1 MRAAENGNQNFHILI
16 LWTFWMGKFLA
27 YLIIMFK
34 SSFLVVFLALPMKC
48 LHHFVSAA
56 VITKSSP
63 DIDKRVFR
71 GKTPPRQTPGKPWDR
86 DRDCRFCSPRHVC
99 RVGLKVIIETLVTSV
114 SVWSMRKPG
123 RLLLN
128 TVCKALCGI
137 PKTLI
142 SGFGFRF
149 WFHRCVNNKKNHY
162 HQRLIASRNERSVA
176 SP

>member
-1 MRAAENGNQNFHILI
+1 MESRGFEFWPVLDGIISCLVVIL
-16 LWTFWMGKFLA
+16 L
-27 YLIIMFK
+27 K
-34 SSFLVVFLALPMKC
+34 SGFLVVFLVFPMEC
-48 LHHFVSAA
+48 FHHSISAA

-63 DIDKRVFR
+63 DIDKCLFK
-71 GKTPPRQTPGKPWDR
+71 GKMPPRHTPEKPWDG
-86 DRDCRFCSPRHVC
+86 DRDCGFCSLRHVC
-99 RVGLKVIIETLVTSV
+99 RVGLKVTIETSVTSV

-149 WFHRCVNNKKNHY
+149 WFHRCVNNKKHHY
-162 HQRLIASRNERSVA
+162 DRRLIASRNERSVV